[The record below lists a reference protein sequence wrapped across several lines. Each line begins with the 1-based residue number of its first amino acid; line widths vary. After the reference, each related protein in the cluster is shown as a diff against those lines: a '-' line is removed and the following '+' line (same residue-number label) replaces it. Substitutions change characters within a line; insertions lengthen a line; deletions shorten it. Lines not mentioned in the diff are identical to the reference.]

1 MGIEERGGV
10 RLESFVFSFHRTA
23 GEGVTFLPSISTQG
37 SDKAPTTGE
46 GSTSKGV
53 KFSRPFF
60 FSKLFPKWFATDILI
75 YHPSFSSPLDHP
87 PSPLMSS
94 IVKYVR
100 GVDLNGADFK
110 VTSLEF
116 FFARHLSAPNA
127 THRTYIY
134 ICYKNASFFLLCIFF
149 DDVVRATKTIRVRA
163 SCMSLLPRTFAFRAT
178 MCGPAVRRCAA
189 LLLYS

>member
-1 MGIEERGGV
+1 MFFPSTARPERVSPSYLQYRPKDRIKHQRQEKDRHLVG
-10 RLESFVFSFHRTA
+10 SFTSQEGFFH
-23 GEGVTFLPSISTQG
+23 FL
-37 SDKAPTTGE
+37 
-46 GSTSKGV
+46 
-53 KFSRPFF
+53 
-60 FSKLFPKWFATDILI
+60 LFQVGFPDILI

-134 ICYKNASFFLLCIFF
+134 KCYKNVSFFLLCIFF

-178 MCGPAVRRCAA
+178 ICGPAVRRCAA